1 MRQLLIFLVM
11 LSAGIAVASPIRAQP
26 AVELGT
32 QTMKTAGKA
41 IDAFSQHEA
50 AAREELSQAKKNALA
65 SVSKNLTD
73 MAALKRSMAQHLRCL
88 GETQGKSDPT
98 SQAKFHQCWNDFSS
112 QNEQLHRS
120 LSELKNNMNLADP
133 VWCSEPE
140 HIDDLKAIDALYWQK
155 VALQEDAVT
164 FYDISQSGLIFRK
177 ISIDTEKSGAL
188 AKAFEAS
195 ANELDSA
202 AKALGNALKPTQ

>member
-1 MRQLLIFLVM
+1 MKALRARLLTPSRNTKPLRERNYPKQRRIASLCQQKFNGYGRFEAKYGTTPS
-11 LSAGIAVASPIRAQP
+11 LSG
-26 AVELGT
+26 G
-32 QTMKTAGKA
+32 
-41 IDAFSQHEA
+41 
-50 AAREELSQAKKNALA
+50 
-65 SVSKNLTD
+65 
-73 MAALKRSMAQHLRCL
+73 
-88 GETQGKSDPT
+88 TQGKSDPT
-98 SQAKFHQCWNDFSS
+98 SQAKFHHCWNDFSS

-120 LSELKNNMNLADP
+120 LPELKNNMNLADP

-140 HIDDLKAIDALYWQK
+140 HMDDLKDIDALYWQK

-195 ANELDSA
+195 ANQLDSA
-202 AKALGNALKPTQ
+202 AKALGNALKPT